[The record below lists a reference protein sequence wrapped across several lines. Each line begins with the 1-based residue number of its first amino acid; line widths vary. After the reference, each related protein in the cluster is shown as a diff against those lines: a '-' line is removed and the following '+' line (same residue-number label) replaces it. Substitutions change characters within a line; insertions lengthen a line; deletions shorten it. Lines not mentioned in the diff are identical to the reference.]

1 MQSMQSMQV
10 VREEKLDDLIEP
22 LIRQKGQVTITHQT
36 PRGWRMFRSSLIAG
50 SAASRLITVKPVAV
64 EIMDSGSYP
73 SAGDQLTVTFRRGH
87 KKCTFASIVTRVE
100 QDGKYAAVQVHWPEF
115 ASQLQRRLCERVS
128 PPSHQ
133 VIPVRIWSGAK
144 RTTGK
149 DELRIVRNG
158 QIEDLSVGGIRVKVP
173 LADEFEIDA
182 TYCCAFTPHRGDPAV
197 VVDTLLRHREAT
209 EQGRAC
215 LGFQIVG
222 LESSTAGRQTLEII
236 AKTVQRFHRLR
247 VRSRE

>member
-1 MQSMQSMQV
+1 MQAMQV
-10 VREEKLDDLIEP
+10 IREEKLDDLIEP
-22 LIRQKGQVTITHQT
+22 LIRQQAQVTITHQT

-50 SAASRLITVKPVAV
+50 SAASRRIAVKPVTV
-64 EIMDSGSYP
+64 EDMDSGSYP
-73 SAGDQLTVTFRRGH
+73 RAGDQLTVTFRRGH
-87 KKCTFASIVTRVE
+87 KKCTFASVVTSVE
-100 QDGKYAAVQVHWPEF
+100 RDGSSATVHLHWPEF
-115 ASQLQRRLCERVS
+115 AGQLQRRLCERVS

-133 VIPVRIWSGAK
+133 VIPVRIWLGAQTAARK
-144 RTTGK
+144 N
-149 DELRIVRNG
+149 ELRIVRNG

-173 LADEFEIDA
+173 LADEFEIGA
-182 TYCCAFTPHRGDPAV
+182 TYCCAFTPQRGDPAV

-236 AKTVQRFHRLR
+236 AQTVQRFHRMR
-247 VRSRE
+247 ARSRE